1 MKQWLRIPMDDVLG
15 AMEPIMRVRSPLR
28 SLAPM
33 LVAMAITW
41 FVYVPIHELLHAYG
55 CMVTGGAVTELE
67 IKPMYGGN
75 LLARYF
81 DFVTPGGPYAGRLS
95 GFDTYGNDLIYLA
108 TDFAPFLLT
117 VLFGVPLLRWCT
129 RARRPWVF
137 GAAVVVGL
145 APFYN
150 LPGDYFEMSSI
161 LVTRTMTVMAG
172 GNWVGPA
179 SYQGIRSD
187 DVFTLLE
194 NLITQP
200 GELGLVGAGAVAVG
214 STLVVICV
222 ALSVVLAFATYWAGA
237 VVARVFVGKSRRI
250 SFAPPPN

>member
-1 MKQWLRIPMDDVLG
+1 MRKWIYIPLDDVLG
-15 AMEPIMRVRSPLR
+15 AMEPIMRVRSPFR

-33 LVAMAITW
+33 MAAMVITW
-41 FVYVPIHELLHAYG
+41 FVYVPIHELMHAYG
-55 CMVTGGAVTELE
+55 CIVTGGTVTELE
-67 IKPMYGGN
+67 IKPMYGGSI
-75 LLARYF
+75 LARYF

-95 GFDTYGNDLIYLA
+95 GFDTFDNDLIYLA

-117 VLFGVPLLRWCT
+117 VLIGVPLLRWCT

-161 LVTRTMTVMAG
+161 LVTRTLTVLSG
-172 GNWVGPA
+172 GNWIGPA
-179 SYQGIRSD
+179 NYKGIRSD

-194 NLITQP
+194 KLITQP
-200 GELGLVGAGAVAVG
+200 GELGLAGAGAIAVG
-214 STLVVICV
+214 SVLILVCV
-222 ALSVVLAFATYWAGA
+222 AFSVCLAFATYWAGA
-237 VVARVFVGKSRRI
+237 AVARILVGKAYHRAARTRSE
-250 SFAPPPN
+250 